1 VGHVE
6 CTPAEQPPPRSLV
19 VCSFHGGRCVWWLQ
33 PARGPFEPGTP
44 PPLLL
49 TSLVQELD
57 AELRTRCGLGP
68 SFFMLR
74 C

>member
-1 VGHVE
+1 
-6 CTPAEQPPPRSLV
+6 
-19 VCSFHGGRCVWWLQ
+19 VWWLQ

-68 SFFMLR
+68 SFLCYAADPALVLQR
-74 C
+74 